1 MPGPRRGRRCAWAYL
16 RETDAV
22 PRPWAFG
29 TPHARSVHPADE
41 RRRGDL
47 VSGVRWYLQLA
58 NEARHLGLHALAD
71 WYMRLAHVSAGS

>member
-1 MPGPRRGRRCAWAYL
+1 MPGP
-16 RETDAV
+16 
-22 PRPWAFG
+22 
-29 TPHARSVHPADE
+29 
-41 RRRGDL
+41 RGDL